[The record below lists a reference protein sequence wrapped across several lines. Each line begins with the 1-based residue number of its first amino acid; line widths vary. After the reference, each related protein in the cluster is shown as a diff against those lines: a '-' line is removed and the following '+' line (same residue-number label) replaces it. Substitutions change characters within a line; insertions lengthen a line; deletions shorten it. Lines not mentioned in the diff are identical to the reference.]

1 MLTTIVG
8 YEAKKDWEDEGV
20 ANKQKEKAEEMMRKN
35 TPPCTNIVLPLCL
48 PPPTVPTPQPY

>member
-8 YEAKKDWEDEGV
+8 YKSKKKIWEDRGV

-35 TPPCTNIVLPLCL
+35 NNNNNNNFIGTLN
-48 PPPTVPTPQPY
+48 

>member
-8 YEAKKDWEDEGV
+8 YKAKKDWEDEGV

-35 TPPCTNIVLPLCL
+35 TPPCTIIVLPPCL
-48 PPPTVPTPQPY
+48 PPPTVPTP